1 MGKQT
6 LSTTVSADQ
15 AGRCDLVVREM
26 TSLSRSRVRGLFD
39 HGCVRVN
46 GIPCIDLGHPVADGD
61 VVRIDYDPG
70 QGYKPKKQEW
80 DDRNFSILYE
90 DDDLLVV
97 DKAAGVLTVA
107 TDRGE
112 PNTLETRVGVYL
124 SHAGRKRNA
133 FIVHRLD
140 REVSGLLVIAKSYR
154 VAEALI
160 EQFKQ
165 HKPER
170 VYVAIVAGK
179 FGNDSG
185 TIRSHLA
192 TGKNLDRFSAPES
205 DETELAV
212 THYKVLQHLRD
223 TTLLEVRLETGR
235 RNQIRVHLAESRHP
249 VLGDPR
255 YGKKFAR
262 HPHWSSKRLALHA
275 HTLGFEHPVTKERLT
290 CESKLP
296 VEMERFIA
304 HSTTEASPTPP

>member
-1 MGKQT
+1 
-6 LSTTVSADQ
+6 
-15 AGRCDLVVREM
+15 
-26 TSLSRSRVRGLFD
+26 
-39 HGCVRVN
+39 VRVN

-179 FGNDSG
+179 FRDDSG

-235 RNQIRVHLAESRHP
+235 RNQIRVHLSESRHP

-275 HTLGFEHPVTKERLT
+275 HTLEFEHPVTNERLT

-296 VEMERFIA
+296 IDMERFIA
-304 HSTTEASPTPP
+304 HSSAEPSA